1 MSIVRELYA
10 RIHETRRAGAVIE
23 RAALDLPEIFQVY
36 FLGVRRELF
45 EKMAPYVRTRQ
56 AADQFESSEHPAVV
70 ARFVVESVAFFA
82 SHRYQDPAIPPGD
95 DDQVRETVV
104 ALVVR
109 ALLGPSKRRK
119 GR

>member
-45 EKMAPYVRTRQ
+45 EKMATYVRTRQ
-56 AADQFESSEHPAVV
+56 AADQFESSEDPAV

-82 SHRYQDPAIPPGD
+82 SHRYQDPAMPPGD